1 MAYDYK
7 WMNEWIGT
15 VYRTVA
21 VGNEEEEKSYLTE
34 IDYDFVVSKY
44 LDKFKQIFKKAQTD
58 VIEDDYPLQI
68 SDKDLNGAKEFVE
81 KYLEWAKPRLL
92 KYQQISKNEV
102 VNKIYEML
110 DKVKD

>member
-1 MAYDYK
+1 MILLFQ
-7 WMNEWIGT
+7 NTWISLSI
-15 VYRTVA
+15 Y
-21 VGNEEEEKSYLTE
+21 S
-34 IDYDFVVSKY
+34 
-44 LDKFKQIFKKAQTD
+44 KKAQID

-102 VNKIYEML
+102 INKIYEML
-110 DKVKD
+110 GEVKD